1 MATSLPFLKS
11 DSQAMPEV
19 QTRQLIGGLKFD
31 RVMGILSLLWVG
43 GLYLD
48 GWAHGHGKVDKTF
61 FTPWHAILYSAFV
74 ITASCLLF
82 TVASNHRKGVS
93 WKAAIPDGYGL
104 SVIGV
109 PIFAVSGPAD
119 LLWHSLFGFEVGI
132 EPLLSPSHLSL
143 AFGGVLVV
151 TGPIRAAWRRAV
163 PEHEQGWKTLLPLI
177 FSLIATLM
185 IFTFFTDFAHPFS
198 HLGTIIPTNQTNV
211 IAASQVSSQAGPVV
225 TTPNNQAKSFG
236 AADILLEASLLIGFL
251 LLAVSRWRLP
261 LGSMTLLFTLY
272 VTGLSVLN
280 DQYQLIPAVV
290 AAGIITDVLLR
301 VLRTTTSRTELRI
314 FAFAVP
320 LILYLLFFLTLQ
332 ITATI
337 AWSIHLWLGAC
348 VMAGIAGL
356 MLSFLIVPPK
366 GPADMYHQ

>member
-1 MATSLPFLKS
+1 MATSLPFVKS
-11 DSQAMPEV
+11 RPEAAPAG
-19 QTRQLIGGLKFD
+19 QTGQLIGGIKFD
-31 RVMGILSLLWVG
+31 RVMGVLSMLWVG

-48 GWAHGHGKVDKTF
+48 GWAHGHGKVDNTF

-82 TVASNHRKGVS
+82 TLVSNHRKGGS

-104 SVIGV
+104 SVLGV

-119 LLWHSLFGFEVGI
+119 LVWHSLFGFEVGI

-163 PEHEQGWKTLLPLI
+163 PEQEQGWKTLLPLVL
-177 FSLIATLM
+177 SLIATLM
-185 IFTFFTDFAHPFS
+185 IFVFFTDFAHPFS
-198 HLGTIIPTNQTNV
+198 HLGIIVNL
-211 IAASQVSSQAGPVV
+211 
-225 TTPNNQAKSFG
+225 PNNQAKSFG
-236 AADILLEASLLIGFL
+236 AAGILLEASLLIGFL
-251 LLAVSRWRLP
+251 LPVASRWRLP

-280 DQYQLIPAVV
+280 NQCQLIPAVV
-290 AAGIITDVLLR
+290 VAGIIADMLLR
-301 VLRTTTSRTELRI
+301 VLHTTTSRTELRI

-320 LILYLLFFLTLQ
+320 MIFCLLFFLTLQ
-332 ITATI
+332 VTATI
-337 AWSIHLWLGAC
+337 AWSIHLWLGSC

-356 MLSFLIVPPK
+356 MLSFLIAPPR
-366 GPADMYHQ
+366 GPADAYHQ

>member
-11 DSQAMPEV
+11 RPQTMPEE

-48 GWAHGHGKVDKTF
+48 GWAHSHGKVDKTF

-74 ITASCLLF
+74 ITAAFLLF
-82 TVASNHRKGVS
+82 TVVSNHRKGVS

-104 SVIGV
+104 SVLGI

-119 LLWHSLFGFEVGI
+119 LVWHSLFGFEVGI

-151 TGPIRAAWRRAV
+151 TGPIRAAWQRAV
-163 PEHEQGWKTLLPLI
+163 PEQEQGWKTLLSLML
-177 FSLIATLM
+177 SLISTLM
-185 IFTFFTDFAHPFS
+185 IFVFFTEFAHPFFQ
-198 HLGTIIPTNQTNV
+198 LGTIVFFPD
-211 IAASQVSSQAGPVV
+211 
-225 TTPNNQAKSFG
+225 NQAKSYE
-236 AADILLEASLLIGFL
+236 AADILLQASLLMGFL
-251 LLAVSRWRLP
+251 LLVVSRWRMP

-280 DQYQLIPAVV
+280 NQYELIPAVV
-290 AAGIITDVLLR
+290 VAGIIADALLR
-301 VLRTTTSRTELRI
+301 VLRTTTSRTELRV
-314 FAFAVP
+314 FAFVVP
-320 LILYLLFFLTLQ
+320 MLLYLLFFLTIQ
-332 ITATI
+332 IIYTI
-337 AWSIHLWLGAC
+337 EWTIHLWLGSC

-356 MLSFLIVPPK
+356 MLSFLIAPPK
-366 GPADMYHQ
+366 GPADAYHQ